1 MSWGW
6 KIICFKKLRLL
17 FPLVGSKNTLQGSCS
32 ISRLVRN
39 STSAIQLLLAT
50 GLGQSQSLIAEVV
63 DVVVVVAVAVA
74 VAVVLVVKVS
84 PL

>member
-1 MSWGW
+1 MD
-6 KIICFKKLRLL
+6 
-17 FPLVGSKNTLQGSCS
+17 SKNTLQGSCT

-63 DVVVVVAVAVA
+63 DVVVVVAVAIA
-74 VAVVLVVKVS
+74 EVLGVMVS
-84 PL
+84 PV